1 MATPNKNLKAVF
13 EYLGLTNLAVAK
25 ALNIDPSLIS
35 RYLSGHRQFKVAS
48 PQMDAIA
55 DYILTS
61 SKRAQDVEWL
71 KERFKEAGLPTDMT
85 TVRSFK
91 QNLILWLA
99 TDGDMLRRSLASAPA
114 VGITKSVKP
123 QSQTVFNETHGDA
136 KHGYLEFIL
145 ALEPLLTAQKQGA
158 TIDVFLSSDR
168 IRTITNGDIS
178 SLLQDTMTTRDLH
191 IRMIVCVSGDTQA
204 LSGILDAYIE
214 PLVSGHVQLLVVH
227 GLTQTVTNQLH
238 MIFPDGNAV
247 LVTETLESGAAPVSV
262 FLTDPDFISG
272 IRQSFEAT
280 ARFAQPILNIYDD
293 NYSRNILEIIYME
306 FCTPGALDVVKDS
319 INPMYMPEAAYDRF
333 LKTRGHSSEE
343 YAWRSAEFVRFKSGM
358 DSNLKQGVPFR
369 EVLSL
374 KRLNDIAEYGFC
386 RMAGL
391 YFMERG
397 YIELDAEG
405 CAAIL
410 KGYIEYLEKVPNFK
424 LLILDDLSPAQK
436 DNCWQIKREHHV
448 AINHWSGRSPVMIYS
463 DQTILLRE
471 FGARFD
477 ALWAQGAGGVG
488 SRANVMSILRNV
500 TERLEHICGARP
512 IIQG

>member
-1 MATPNKNLKAVF
+1 MSNI
-13 EYLGLTNLAVAK
+13 ELAKGAS
-25 ALNIDPSLIS
+25 LDPSLIS
-35 RYLSGHRQFKVAS
+35 RYLSGNRKLKAAS
-48 PQMDAIA
+48 PQLDAIA
-55 DYILTS
+55 EFILS
-61 SKRAQDVEWL
+61 YGKRMQDIEWL
-71 KERFKEAGLPTDMT
+71 KEQFLSDGLPNDLS
-85 TVRSFK
+85 TVYRIK
-91 QNLILWLA
+91 QNLVLWLA
-99 TDGDMLRRSLASAPA
+99 ADGASLRRSLGGAAAAVSAKP
-114 VGITKSVKP
+114 VKKAA
-123 QSQTVFNETHGDA
+123 QTVFSEGCGV
-136 KHGYLEFIL
+136 KRGYLELLLGLEPIL
-145 ALEPLLTAQKQGA
+145 AALQPGAQV
-158 TIDVFLSSDR
+158 DVFLSSDR
-168 IRTITNGDIS
+168 IRTISDPEVSALILKMVLGSN
-178 SLLQDTMTTRDLH
+178 LH
-191 IRMIVCVSGDTQA
+191 IRMVVCVSGDTQA
-204 LSGILDAYIE
+204 MSRILDAYIE

-262 FLTDPDFISG
+262 FLTDPNFISG

-319 INPMYMPEAAYDRF
+319 INPMYMPMSAYVRF

-374 KRLNDIAEYGFC
+374 KRLNDIAQQGFC

-410 KGYIEYLEKVPNFK
+410 KGYMDYLEKVPNFQ

-463 DQTILLRE
+463 DQTMLLRE

-488 SRANVMSILRNV
+488 SRSNVMSILRDV
-500 TERLEHICGARP
+500 MERLENMA
-512 IIQG
+512 

>member
-333 LKTRGHSSEE
+333 LKTRGHSEQE

-358 DSNLKQGVPFR
+358 DNNLEQGVEFR

-374 KRLNDIAEYGFC
+374 KRLNDIARRGFC

-397 YIELDAEG
+397 YRAG
-405 CAAIL
+405 CGGLRSHL
-410 KGYIEYLEKVPNFK
+410 KGYIEYLGKVPNFK
-424 LLILDDLSPAQK
+424 LLILDDISDLQQNSCWHLKQERSLCINNWQAK
-436 DNCWQIKREHHV
+436 D
-448 AINHWSGRSPVMIYS
+448 PVMIYS
-463 DQTILLRE
+463 DQTMLLRE
-471 FGARFD
+471 FGLRFD

-488 SRANVMSILRNV
+488 SRANVMSILGDV
-500 TERLEHICGARP
+500 TERLENMA
-512 IIQG
+512 

>member
-1 MATPNKNLKAVF
+1 MPTPNKNLQAVM
-13 EYLGLTNLAVAK
+13 ERLGLSNIELAK
-25 ALNIDPSLIS
+25 GTALDPSLVS
-35 RYLSGHRQFKVAS
+35 RYLSGDRKLKAAS
-48 PQMDAIA
+48 PQLDAIA
-55 DYILTS
+55 EFILS
-61 SKRAQDVEWL
+61 YGKRMQDIEWL
-71 KERFKEAGLPTDMT
+71 KEQFHSDGLPNDLS
-85 TVRSFK
+85 TVYRIK

-99 TDGDMLRRSLASAPA
+99 TDGASLRRSLGGSSAVVSA
-114 VGITKSVKP
+114 KP
-123 QSQTVFNETHGDA
+123 IKKAAQTVFIVGNGM
-136 KHGYLEFIL
+136 KRGYLELLL
-145 ALEPLLTAQKQGA
+145 ALEPILTALQPGA
-158 TIDVFLSSDR
+158 QVDVFLSSDR
-168 IRTITNGDIS
+168 IRTISDPEVSALILKMIMRSN
-178 SLLQDTMTTRDLH
+178 LH
-191 IRMIVCVSGDTQA
+191 IRMVVCVSGDTKA

-247 LVTETLESGAAPVSV
+247 LVTETIENDATPVSV
-262 FLTDPDFISG
+262 FLTDPDFIG
-272 IRQSFEAT
+272 GMRRSFEAT
-280 ARFAQPILNIYDD
+280 ARFAQPILNIYGDD
-293 NYSRNILEIIYME
+293 YSRNILEIIYME

-319 INPMYMPEAAYDRF
+319 INPMYMPMSAYDRF

-343 YAWRSAEFVRFKSGM
+343 YDWRSAEFVRFKSGM
-358 DSNLKQGVPFR
+358 DNNLKQGAEFR

-374 KRLNDIAEYGFC
+374 KRLNDIAEHGFC

-410 KGYIEYLEKVPNFK
+410 KGYMDYLEKVPNFQ

-463 DQTILLRE
+463 DQTMLLRE

-477 ALWAQGAGGVG
+477 ALWAQGAAALAAV
-488 SRANVMSILRNV
+488 RM
-500 TERLEHICGARP
+500 
-512 IIQG
+512 